1 MHSRGTSFYRR
12 ERREREEFLKGA
24 ALCVQQMFMVYKGAM
39 FASLNNLYK
48 YRVLVRT
55 LVSREL
61 KARYRGSF
69 LGFFWSFFN
78 PLLLLTV
85 YTIVFNYILPNR
97 GVETQP
103 YGVFLFTGLLPWTW
117 FSSSLLE
124 ASNVIIAG
132 GNLIKKI
139 IFPAEVLPFVSVLAN
154 MVHFLLGTP
163 ILFLFILIYK
173 VPLNANVLFF
183 PLIIFVQL
191 VLTLGFA
198 LWIASLSVHFRDL
211 RDILAN
217 LLTLWFFCSPII
229 YPFNLSTFQNSK
241 EVPTFFKYVLAF
253 NPVSYLMDSY
263 HQAIFYGR
271 MPNLRHLFI
280 VFSLS
285 IIIFL
290 SGYFVFDRL
299 RDTFAEEV

>member
-1 MHSRGTSFYRR
+1 
-12 ERREREEFLKGA
+12 
-24 ALCVQQMFMVYKGAM
+24 MFRN
-39 FASLNNLYK
+39 LQNLYR
-48 YRVLVRT
+48 YRVLIQS

-61 KARYRGSF
+61 KARYRGSV

-78 PLLLLTV
+78 PLLLLVV
-85 YTIVFNYILPNR
+85 YTIVFNYVLPNKTQ
-97 GVETQP
+97 GTQP
-103 YGVFLFTGLLPWTW
+103 YALFLFSGLLPWTW

-124 ASNVIIAG
+124 ASGVIAAG

-139 IFPAEVLPFVSVLAN
+139 IFPAEVLPFVSVIAN

-163 ILFLFILIYK
+163 ILFLFIFIFK
-173 VPLNANVLFF
+173 VPFNWNALFF
-183 PLIIFVQL
+183 PLIILIQL
-191 VLTLGFA
+191 VFTLGFA
-198 LWIASLSVHFRDL
+198 LWISSLSVHFRDL

-229 YPFNLSTFQNSK
+229 YPFTVSALQAPQSVSRFFQW
-241 EVPTFFKYVLAF
+241 VLYL

-263 HQAIFYGR
+263 HQSIFYGR
-271 MPNLRHLFI
+271 MPDVRHLSI
-280 VFSLS
+280 VLALS
-285 IIIFL
+285 VIAFF

>member
-1 MHSRGTSFYRR
+1 MW
-12 ERREREEFLKGA
+12 ENL
-24 ALCVQQMFMVYKGAM
+24 Q
-39 FASLNNLYK
+39 NLYK
-48 YRVLVRT
+48 YRVLIQS

-61 KARYRGSF
+61 KARYRGSV

-97 GVETQP
+97 ALETQP
-103 YGVFLFTGLLPWTW
+103 YALFLFSGLLPWTW

-124 ASNVIIAG
+124 SSNVIMSG

-163 ILFLFILIYK
+163 ILLLFTLIYN
-173 VPLNANVLFF
+173 VNLNWNALFF
-183 PLIIFVQL
+183 PLIVVVQL
-191 VLTLGFA
+191 LLTLGFC
-198 LWIASLSVHFRDL
+198 LLVSSLSVHFRDL

-217 LLTLWFFCSPII
+217 LITLWFFCSPII
-229 YPFNLSTFQNSK
+229 YPLTFSAAQEQTVLSQVFRRIL
-241 EVPTFFKYVLAF
+241 YL
-253 NPVSYLMDSY
+253 NPISYLMDAY
-263 HQAIFYGR
+263 HQAVFYGR
-271 MPNLRHLFI
+271 PPDVRNLII
-280 VFSLS
+280 VLAVSMMVFAA
-285 IIIFL
+285 
-290 SGYFVFDRL
+290 GYFVFDRL

>member
-1 MHSRGTSFYRR
+1 
-12 ERREREEFLKGA
+12 
-24 ALCVQQMFMVYKGAM
+24 MVYKVAM
-39 FASLNNLYK
+39 FESLKNLYK
-48 YRVLVRT
+48 YRVLIRT

-78 PLLLLTV
+78 PLLLLIV

-97 GVETQP
+97 GLETQP
-103 YGVFLFTGLLPWTW
+103 YALFLFTGLLPWTW

-154 MVHFLLGTP
+154 MVHFLFGTP
-163 ILFLFILIYK
+163 ILFLFILIYR
-173 VPLNANVLFF
+173 VPLSWHALFF
-183 PLIIFVQL
+183 PVIIFVQL
-191 VLTLGFA
+191 ILTLGFA

-229 YPFNLSTFQNSK
+229 YPFNLSLFQNSK
-241 EVPTFFKYVLAF
+241 DVPKFFQYVLYL

-271 MPNLRHLFI
+271 MPDLKHLVIIFI
-280 VFSLS
+280 LS
-285 IIIFL
+285 IVIFL

>member
-1 MHSRGTSFYRR
+1 
-12 ERREREEFLKGA
+12 
-24 ALCVQQMFMVYKGAM
+24 MFR
-39 FASLNNLYK
+39 SLQNLYK
-48 YRVLVRT
+48 YRVLIQS
-55 LVSREL
+55 LVGREL

-78 PLLLLTV
+78 PLLLLIV
-85 YTIVFNYILPNR
+85 YTIVFSYVLPNR
-97 GVETQP
+97 GADTQP
-103 YGVFLFTGLLPWTW
+103 YALFLFTGLLPWTW

-124 ASNVIIAG
+124 ASNVIIVG

-139 IFPAEVLPFVSVLAN
+139 VFPAEVLPFVSVLAN

-163 ILFLFILIYK
+163 ILLLFILIYR
-173 VPLNANVLFF
+173 VPLNWYALYF
-183 PLIIFVQL
+183 PVIIFIQL
-191 VLTLGFA
+191 ILTLGFG
-198 LWIASLSVHFRDL
+198 LWISSLSVHFRDL

-229 YPFNLSTFQNSK
+229 YPFKVSMIQGSETLSK
-241 EVPTFFKYVLAF
+241 FFKFVLYV

-263 HQAIFYGR
+263 HQSIFYGR
-271 MPNLRHLFI
+271 SPDLRHLLI
-280 VFSLS
+280 VFAASVV
-285 IIIFL
+285 IFF